1 MHPSTSDKL
10 AHPQPWR
17 SAMVATLA
25 SNSRRAAPMYRFI
38 ARSSAPLQYLDADAK
53 RLLKIIGKDDAAT
66 GIITL
71 AQIPAAQQAI
81 ERAIAQE
88 EAAGSDMPP
97 ADQAAPAP
105 DDEQPQ
111 DRVALRHRALPLLQ
125 LLAAAASAQEDVI
138 WEH

>member
-1 MHPSTSDKL
+1 
-10 AHPQPWR
+10 
-17 SAMVATLA
+17 
-25 SNSRRAAPMYRFI
+25 MYRFI

-88 EAAGSDMPP
+88 EAAGSEAPQ

-111 DRVALRHRALPLLQ
+111 DRVALHHRALPLLQ